1 MTMRFIWHG
10 KDTRGHEVT
19 GELDSTSAAMARA
32 ILRRQNIT
40 PLTIKPVRHRLQRI
54 RRRISR
60 KDIAVFA
67 RQLAAMLNAGVPLVQ
82 SFQIIADSSDNP
94 ALRDLLRHIR
104 QELTRGTTL
113 FSALRQHPK
122 QFDDLFCY
130 LVQAGEQ
137 GGVLETLLDQLAT
150 HQEQIESLKASVRK
164 AMYYPLTV
172 LGVALIIT
180 CLIMIF
186 VVPQFQ
192 VLFSS
197 FGADLPLFTRLIVAL
212 STMIGTYWWLIA
224 LTLAVFS
231 TLVVVTWHRS
241 AALRTWTEQLS
252 FALPVIGRIRHKAVL
267 ARFSRTTAILFAAGI
282 PLTDTLAA
290 VAGATGSILYHR
302 AVLEIRDQVATG
314 QSLHQILQQHVLFPP
329 LVVQMVAIGEESGSL
344 DAMLNK
350 TADFYEEAV
359 DHAVNGLSSLLEPV
373 IMIVLGLLIGG
384 LVIAL
389 YLPVFQLGS
398 VISSH

>member
-1 MTMRFIWHG
+1 MRFIWHG
-10 KDTRGHEVT
+10 RDTRGHEVT
-19 GELDSTSAAMARA
+19 GELDSTSAAMVQA

-40 PLTIKPVRHRLQRI
+40 PLTIKPIRHRL
-54 RRRISR
+54 RRTRHRISR

-82 SFQIIADSSDNP
+82 SFQMIADSSDNP
-94 ALRDLLRHIR
+94 ALRDLLLHIR

-172 LGVALIIT
+172 LGVALVIT

-192 VLFSS
+192 ALFSS
-197 FGADLPLFTRLIVAL
+197 FGADLPLFTRLVVAF
-212 STMIGTYWWLIA
+212 STLIGTYWWLIA
-224 LTLAVFS
+224 LILATLS
-231 TLVVVTWHRS
+231 TLIIATWHRS
-241 AALRTWTEQLS
+241 AALRTWAEQLS
-252 FALPVIGRIRHKAVL
+252 FALPVIGRIRHKAIL

-290 VAGATGSILYHR
+290 VAGATGSILYHQ

-314 QSLHQILQQHVLFPP
+314 QSLHQILQQHALFPP
-329 LVVQMVAIGEESGSL
+329 LIVQMVTIGEESGSL

-359 DHAVNGLSSLLEPV
+359 DHTVNGLSSLLEPV
-373 IMIVLGLLIGG
+373 IMIVLGLVIGG
-384 LVIAL
+384 LVVAL